1 MAGPNVSSRLSTVVG
16 PQPGPERALG
26 QQFSG
31 VTGQAPEQG
40 QPVAGIA
47 PQQPHTTVDRRSL
60 ELTRTPRRR
69 FDEAAK

>member
-1 MAGPNVSSRLSTVVG
+1 MAEPNVSSRLSTVVG

-40 QPVAGIA
+40 QPVVAGTA
-47 PQQPHTTVDRRSL
+47 PQQSAQNSGQEPGTNPNPEASL
-60 ELTRTPRRR
+60 R
-69 FDEAAK
+69 